1 MFGAVVGV
9 LSPLKCSPTNMVG
22 MKRDMGGA
30 AGMLGAFRTVCLSGS
45 CRNRV
50 VALLCLAENS
60 VGPLATRPDDVRP
73 VTVWIVVVYWT
84 CRDHVGCGG
93 VLDMP

>member
-60 VGPLATRPDDVRP
+60 VGPLATRPDDVRL
-73 VTVWIVVVYWT
+73 
-84 CRDHVGCGG
+84 HCGNRGDCEG
-93 VLDMP
+93 VLDLT